1 MEKLINFLS
10 SSLNRFIY
18 GIYDFFSMYLSSV
31 IVLAVSFVAAQIFKG
46 YFAGFIINV
55 FHRLL
60 SRTRL
65 RVEKD
70 SMEFLKKPLKLIF
83 ISTVMFFAFI
93 TQKNLMA
100 EYPLLLS
107 FVIKMYRLTIILCII
122 YFIYAAVPVIMSA
135 FNRLKHPDSILF
147 DDTLLIFFAKIIKAV
162 IVIIAVLIVL
172 GEFGVNINGLIT
184 GVGLGGLTF
193 ALAAQ
198 DTASN
203 IFGGLVIISDKP
215 FAVGD
220 WIQTASIEGTVE
232 DISFRST
239 RIRTFD
245 DALLVVPNSTLS
257 SASITNWSKMNKRKV
272 KFNIGLTYNTAPSQ
286 VKNIIAD
293 IETFLNSHKD
303 IVSDTPLVKLDEFG
317 SSSLN
322 IMVMFF
328 TSQTSLAE
336 LKRVREE
343 INYEILDVVHRHESS
358 FAFPSTSVY
367 MEKNGKK
374 SQ

>member
-1 MEKLINFLS
+1 MENLTNFLS

-31 IVLAVSFVAAQIFKG
+31 IVLAVSFIAAQIFKG

-100 EYPLLLS
+100 DYPLLLS

-135 FNRLKHPDSILF
+135 FNRLKHPDSILL

-367 MEKNGKK
+367 MEKNLNNT
-374 SQ
+374 

>member
-10 SSLNRFIY
+10 SSLNSLIY
-18 GIYDFFSMYLSSV
+18 GIYDFFVMYFSSV

-107 FVIKMYRLTIILCII
+107 LVIRIYRLAMILCII

-135 FNRLKHPDSILF
+135 FNRLKHPDSILL

-367 MEKNGKK
+367 MEKNLNNT
-374 SQ
+374 

>member
-31 IVLAVSFVAAQIFKG
+31 IVLAVSFIAAQIFKG

-100 EYPLLLS
+100 DYPLLLS
-107 FVIKMYRLTIILCII
+107 LVIRIYRLTIILCII

-135 FNRLKHPDSILF
+135 FNRLKHPDSILL

-367 MEKNGKK
+367 MEKNLNNT
-374 SQ
+374 

>member
-10 SSLNRFIY
+10 SSLNSLIY
-18 GIYDFFSMYLSSV
+18 GIYDFFVMYFSSV
-31 IVLAVSFVAAQIFKG
+31 IVLAVSFIAAQIFKG

-107 FVIKMYRLTIILCII
+107 FVIKMYRLTIILCTI

-135 FNRLKHPDSILF
+135 FNRLKHPDSILL

-367 MEKNGKK
+367 MEKNLNNT
-374 SQ
+374 

>member
-46 YFAGFIINV
+46 YFAGFIINA
-55 FHRLL
+55 FHRVL

-107 FVIKMYRLTIILCII
+107 LVIRIYRLTIILCII

-367 MEKNGKK
+367 MEKNLNNT
-374 SQ
+374 

>member
-31 IVLAVSFVAAQIFKG
+31 IVLAVSFIAAQIFKG

-100 EYPLLLS
+100 DYPLLLS

-232 DISFRST
+232 DVSFRST

-367 MEKNGKK
+367 MEKNLNNT
-374 SQ
+374 

>member
-31 IVLAVSFVAAQIFKG
+31 IVLAVSFIAAQIFKG

-100 EYPLLLS
+100 DYPFLLS

-135 FNRLKHPDSILF
+135 FNRLKHPDSILL

-367 MEKNGKK
+367 MEKNLNNT
-374 SQ
+374 

>member
-10 SSLNRFIY
+10 SSLNRLIY
-18 GIYDFFSMYLSSV
+18 GIYDFFVMYFSSV
-31 IVLAVSFVAAQIFKG
+31 IVLAVSFIAAQIFKG

-100 EYPLLLS
+100 DYPLLLS

-135 FNRLKHPDSILF
+135 FNRLKHPDSILL

-367 MEKNGKK
+367 MEKNLNNT
-374 SQ
+374 

>member
-1 MEKLINFLS
+1 MEKLMYFLS

-100 EYPLLLS
+100 DYPLLLS
-107 FVIKMYRLTIILCII
+107 FVIKMYRLTIILCTI

-135 FNRLKHPDSILF
+135 FNRLKHPDSILL

-367 MEKNGKK
+367 MEKNLNNT
-374 SQ
+374 

>member
-10 SSLNRFIY
+10 SSLNSLIY
-18 GIYDFFSMYLSSV
+18 GIYDFFVMYFSSV
-31 IVLAVSFVAAQIFKG
+31 IVLAVSFIAAQIFKG

-100 EYPLLLS
+100 DYPLLLS

-322 IMVMFF
+322 IIVMFF

-367 MEKNGKK
+367 MEKNLNNT
-374 SQ
+374 

>member
-100 EYPLLLS
+100 DYPLLLS

-367 MEKNGKK
+367 MEKNLNNT
-374 SQ
+374 

>member
-1 MEKLINFLS
+1 MEKLMYFLS

-100 EYPLLLS
+100 DYPLLLS

-135 FNRLKHPDSILF
+135 FNRLKHPDSILL

-172 GEFGVNINGLIT
+172 GEFGVTITGLIT

-367 MEKNGKK
+367 MEKNLNNT
-374 SQ
+374 

>member
-1 MEKLINFLS
+1 MEKLMYFLS

-31 IVLAVSFVAAQIFKG
+31 IVLAVSFIAAQIFKG

-100 EYPLLLS
+100 DYPLLLS

-135 FNRLKHPDSILF
+135 FNRLKHPDSILL

-322 IMVMFF
+322 IIVMFF

-367 MEKNGKK
+367 MEKNLNNT
-374 SQ
+374 

>member
-10 SSLNRFIY
+10 SSLNSLIY
-18 GIYDFFSMYLSSV
+18 GIYDFFVMYFSSV
-31 IVLAVSFVAAQIFKG
+31 IVLAVSFIAAQIFKG

-107 FVIKMYRLTIILCII
+107 LVIRIYRLTIILCII

-135 FNRLKHPDSILF
+135 FNRLKHPDSILL

-367 MEKNGKK
+367 MEKNLNNT
-374 SQ
+374 